1 MDENFMHTQTDSG
14 QIMQHIK
21 ASLAGDDE
29 AFAELVKLHEPMLLA
44 FAHYRLPQSEEAVEA
59 VQDTFVRAFEQL
71 SDFRPDADF
80 GIWLRTICRYMIL
93 SRVKTYNRRKIKHD
107 DYKGQLIALA
117 LQHLAEPPET
127 SPDLL
132 PCLNTCTQEL
142 SEANQT
148 LIHDRY
154 TQALSTQQ
162 ISEKTGRTVT
172 WVTSTLHRVRSA
184 LRTCI
189 ENKIKEQTGE

>member
-1 MDENFMHTQTDSG
+1 MDENYMRTQTDSG
-14 QIMQHIK
+14 QVMQHIK
-21 ASLAGDDE
+21 ASLAGEDG
-29 AFAELVKLHEPMLLA
+29 AFAELVKIHEPMLLA

-71 SDFRPDADF
+71 PDFRPDADF
-80 GIWLRTICRYMIL
+80 GTWLRTICRYMIL

-107 DYKGQLIALA
+107 DYKGQLVMLA
-117 LQHLAEPPET
+117 LQHLAGPPET
-127 SPDLL
+127 SPNLL
-132 PCLNTCTQEL
+132 LSLNACTQEL
-142 SEANQT
+142 SEVNQG

-189 ENKIKEQTGE
+189 ENRMKESNHE